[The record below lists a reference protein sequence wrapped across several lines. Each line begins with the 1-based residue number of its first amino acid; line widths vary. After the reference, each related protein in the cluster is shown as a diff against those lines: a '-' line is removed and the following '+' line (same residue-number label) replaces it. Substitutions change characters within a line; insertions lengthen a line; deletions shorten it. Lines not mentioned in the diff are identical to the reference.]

1 MSVGLKNVLNKE
13 KNWKKKTTAKSY
25 DIHQYSKLEDVQKI
39 YILSKKKIKAFIF
52 DAKMASFTFLRV
64 SDLKKCCL
72 FGIIYR
78 KLILNGS

>member
-39 YILSKKKIKAFIF
+39 YILSKKKSRRSYLMPKWHHSRFCESVISINA
-52 DAKMASFTFLRV
+52 A
-64 SDLKKCCL
+64 
-72 FGIIYR
+72 
-78 KLILNGS
+78 